1 MLSPSGG
8 IEVISMAMKTEYRIV
23 TTVEEALNYIGD
35 SQEGIGW
42 NIIRLMQI
50 ENPKGRE
57 LVIDVIDE
65 MADDFSVAL
74 K

>member
-1 MLSPSGG
+1 
-8 IEVISMAMKTEYRIV
+8 MAMKTEYRIV